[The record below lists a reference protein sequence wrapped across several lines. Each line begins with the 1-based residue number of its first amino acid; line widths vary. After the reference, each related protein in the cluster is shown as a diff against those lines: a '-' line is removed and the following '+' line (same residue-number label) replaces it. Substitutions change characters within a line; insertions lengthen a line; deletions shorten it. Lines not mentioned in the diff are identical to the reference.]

1 MRVSGVDASE
11 YTYLNGQYESQNSK
25 NNSTNYVVQGEYNT
39 KADAD
44 SAKKSGERVIK
55 NPSTGKFE
63 VIK

>member
-11 YTYLNGQYESQNSK
+11 YTYLNSQYESQNSK
-25 NNSTNYVVQGEYNT
+25 NKPTNYVVKGKYNT

-44 SAKKSGERVIK
+44 EAKKPGERVIK